1 MWIMRWIR
9 RPMAALLLVWLSACA
24 TAGRWKDVAVTPQ
37 PTNQT
42 LYTGDARVTTT
53 GGMVYAFRGVWVGP
67 DSLGGWLVEPA
78 GTEQGFAIN
87 EVARLEVRAASR
99 GTQPAGIRG
108 DGDQKLF
115 LILLGAWFAA
125 GIVAAII
132 IGEPLGGLGGCC
144 R

>member
-1 MWIMRWIR
+1 MRWIR
-9 RPMAALLLVWLSACA
+9 QPMAVLLLVWLSACA
-24 TAGRWKDVAVTPQ
+24 TAGRWEDVAVTPQ
-37 PTNQT
+37 LTRQT
-42 LYTGDARVTTT
+42 LHVGDVRVTTM
-53 GGMVYAFRGVWVGP
+53 GGTVYAFRGVWVGP

-78 GTEQGFAIN
+78 GAEQGFAIN